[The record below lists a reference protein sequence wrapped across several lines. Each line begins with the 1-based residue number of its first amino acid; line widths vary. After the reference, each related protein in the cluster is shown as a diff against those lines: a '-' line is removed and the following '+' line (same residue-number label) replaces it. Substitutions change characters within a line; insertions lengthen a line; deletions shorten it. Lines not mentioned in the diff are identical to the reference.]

1 MTTVIAIFDAAEQV
15 EDAVNRLAT
24 AGLDTAVVDETSLAQ
39 EPGSVDP
46 VGAAVVPGA
55 AAEIVAGRDEPNLIP
70 KRDKNALARA
80 FRARLDADYG
90 LPDDVIEAYATT
102 FAHTGRF
109 VLVRASGK
117 DADRAME
124 MLRAAGASRVNKHD

>member
-46 VGAAVVPGA
+46 VGSAVVPGA

-70 KRDKNALARA
+70 KRDKNALDRA
-80 FRARLDADYG
+80 FRARLDEYYG
-90 LPDDVIEAYATT
+90 LPDDVIEVYATT
-102 FAHTGRF
+102 FAHSGRF